1 MQGIWDRP
9 KFLDIPSPHRR
20 FQKFPGEKKLHFP
33 RSGKTKRDD
42 RVARDRESAF
52 NSSGRS
58 TRETSFQFRPSPPAN
73 KISAACFSIFS
84 HLFPTSTTTVCFHV
98 CELTI
103 QRLVRVYRYRNTPL
117 LHEETRGKRGL
128 DGPSIVCRIFYSI
141 RVAAFLP
148 PRTFLRRRQYSF
160 EPLQP
165 SVESVYKVAWCV
177 CVCIPIEKRNRG
189 ISQEIQFKTYH
200 TNSRRPYVFIF
211 RSFDRIFDENDRN
224 D

>member
-1 MQGIWDRP
+1 M
-9 KFLDIPSPHRR
+9 
-20 FQKFPGEKKLHFP
+20 
-33 RSGKTKRDD
+33 
-42 RVARDRESAF
+42 
-52 NSSGRS
+52 
-58 TRETSFQFRPSPPAN
+58 
-73 KISAACFSIFS
+73 
-84 HLFPTSTTTVCFHV
+84 CFHV

-177 CVCIPIEKRNRG
+177 CVCVYLSRRG
-189 ISQEIQFKTYH
+189 IVESRKRFNLKRTIRILVVRTFSFSDRSTEFSTRTIETTKREGASTVPSRSSIIEM
-200 TNSRRPYVFIF
+200 TRDVKDGVVTERCSRRFPDALSQSY
-211 RSFDRIFDENDRN
+211 RSLAIIYIYIYLSLYGCTPFE
-224 D
+224 